1 MTKRNSVSGLSGLA
15 WSPSQNW
22 PLTMRMKRRP
32 LNSWLRKTD
41 SWTSSGVSWRNSSGS
56 VNSDVYSWSVRIR
69 CCRSGPVDPWNP
81 TVPRPSDVHPLG
93 LVAHRCARKRRRRRR
108 CGPSLLGPKL
118 SRRAELVVKG
128 ETHQKKLPLKQTC
141 LSKELARGKYIMT

>member
-81 TVPRPSDVHPLG
+81 TVPRPSDGAPP
-93 LVAHRCARKRRRRRR
+93 
-108 CGPSLLGPKL
+108 GPG
-118 SRRAELVVKG
+118 RAPVC
-128 ETHQKKLPLKQTC
+128 QKAPAPAALRTKSPR
-141 LSKELARGKYIMT
+141 SEA